1 MIFLGLMLLAL
12 LHLCVQGVVPVNV
25 ETVFVIEVTPQLSTD
40 SFVNVMTD
48 FGELSSTLTVVV
60 IFPYRSSINSTILE
74 ESDEISPASDAVIS
88 RVSPW

>member
-40 SFVNVMTD
+40 SFVNVMTARVTAHYQALCAVD
-48 FGELSSTLTVVV
+48 MVCVIVDGVNVTQVGLVMHVTVGMM
-60 IFPYRSSINSTILE
+60 
-74 ESDEISPASDAVIS
+74 
-88 RVSPW
+88 